1 MPERAHVASVEAL
14 EDFRNKLLIYL
25 SKARPT
31 VEEVS
36 ADVMRT
42 RLWLENEQRVHWEG
56 QVRRRTKVLEQAQQ
70 ALFSS
75 RVSSLRE
82 ESGTEQLAVQRA
94 KRALDEAQEKLK
106 LLKRWNRDFGSQVE
120 PLVKQLDKLHTI
132 LSNDMLL
139 AVAYLAQAIKTLDGY
154 ADITPASGSSSPVQS
169 SGTPA
174 TESATT
180 TSAPAGPFAA
190 EPAPPDDSAAG
201 GTP

>member
-1 MPERAHVASVEAL
+1 MPERAHVTSVEAL
-14 EDFRNKLLIYL
+14 EDFRNKLVIYL

-31 VEEVS
+31 VEEVT
-36 ADVMRT
+36 AEVMRT

-56 QVRRRTKVLEQAQQ
+56 QVRRRTKVLEQAQS

-82 ESGTEQLAVQRA
+82 ESGTEQMAVQRA

-106 LLKRWNRDFGSQVE
+106 LLKQWSRDFGSRVE
-120 PLVKQLDKLHTI
+120 PMVKQLDKLHTM

-139 AVAYLAQAIKTLDGY
+139 AVASLAQSIKTLDAY
-154 ADITPASGSSSPVQS
+154 ADIAPASAS
-169 SGTPA
+169 SGPAQPSGAAA
-174 TESATT
+174 TEGATT
-180 TSAPAGPFAA
+180 PSPAGPFAA
-190 EPAPPDDSAAG
+190 EAIPASAAGAG